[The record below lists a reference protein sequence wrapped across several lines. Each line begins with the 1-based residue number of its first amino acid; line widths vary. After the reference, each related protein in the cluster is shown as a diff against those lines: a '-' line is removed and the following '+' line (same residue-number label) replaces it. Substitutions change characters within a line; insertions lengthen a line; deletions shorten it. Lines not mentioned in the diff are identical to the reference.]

1 MKKILL
7 TFDLEEFDIAEEY
20 GATLDLATK
29 IQTSYVG
36 MERILALLKKHD
48 AKATIFCTAFY
59 AENAPEQLRRIAAEG
74 HEIASH
80 GYYHDRFE
88 EADLLKSRLKLT
100 EITGKN
106 IVGFRMARMAAVD
119 NRTIEAAGY
128 KYDSSLNPTWL
139 PGRYNYLDKPR
150 TTFSVLK
157 HLKVIPASVSPMLR
171 VPLFWLSFKNFPLF
185 LYKHLVARTLK
196 TDGYVN
202 LYFHPWEFN
211 SLKNFDLPTYVK
223 RVDDVDLLNRLERF
237 IVHFKDK
244 AEFTTIQKHL
254 DLMVTRP

>member
-20 GATLDLATK
+20 GAKLDLATK
-29 IQTSYVG
+29 IHTSYIG
-36 MERILALLKKHD
+36 MERVLALLKKYD

-59 AENAPEQLRRIAAEG
+59 AENAPEQLRRIAEAG

-88 EADLLKSRLKLT
+88 EADLLKSRVKLA
-100 EITGKN
+100 EITGKS

-119 NRTIEAAGY
+119 NQAIETAGY
-128 KYDSSLNPTWL
+128 RYDSSLNPTWL

-157 HLKVIPASVSPMLR
+157 HLKIIPASVTPFFR

-185 LYKHLVARTLK
+185 LYKKMVSKTLK
-196 TDGYVN
+196 KDGYVN

-211 SLKNFDLPTYVK
+211 SLKEFDLPNYIK
-223 RVDDVDLLNRLERF
+223 RVDDLILLNKLERF
-237 IVHFKDK
+237 IAYFKDK
-244 AEFTTIQKHL
+244 AKFVTINEHL
-254 DLMVTRP
+254 FSDK

>member
-20 GATLDLATK
+20 GATLDLETK

-36 MERILALLKKHD
+36 MERILALLKKYD

-59 AENAPEQLRRIAAEG
+59 AENAPEQLQRIAADG

-88 EADLLKSRLKLT
+88 TADLLKSRLKLA

-119 NRTIEAAGY
+119 NQAIEAAGY
-128 KYDSSLNPTWL
+128 AYDSSLNPTWL

-150 TTFSVLK
+150 TTFNILEN
-157 HLKVIPASVSPMLR
+157 LKVIPASVTPFLR
-171 VPLFWLSFKNFPLF
+171 FPLFWLSFKNLPLF
-185 LYKHLVARTLK
+185 LYKHMVEQTLN
-196 TDGYVN
+196 TDNYVN

-211 SLKNFDLPTYVK
+211 SLKQFNLPSYVK
-223 RVDDVDLLNRLERF
+223 RVDDVVLLNKLEDF
-237 IVHFKDK
+237 ICYFKDK
-244 AEFTTIQKHL
+244 AQFTTIREEL
-254 DLMVTRP
+254 GIRN

>member
-20 GATLDLATK
+20 GAKLDLATK
-29 IQTSYVG
+29 IHTSYIG
-36 MERILALLKKHD
+36 MERILALLKKYD

-59 AENAPEQLRRIAAEG
+59 AENAPEQLRRIVADG

-88 EADLLKSRLKLT
+88 TADLLKSRVKLA
-100 EITGKN
+100 EITGKS

-119 NRTIEAAGY
+119 NQAIESAGY
-128 KYDSSLNPTWL
+128 LYDSSLNPTWL

-150 TTFSVLK
+150 TTFRVLDK
-157 HLKVIPASVSPMLR
+157 LQVIPASVTPIFR

-185 LYKHLVARTLK
+185 LYQFMVARTLK
-196 TDGYVN
+196 KDGYAN

-211 SLKNFDLPTYVK
+211 SLKEFDLPSYVK
-223 RVDDVDLLNRLERF
+223 RQDDIVLLNKLERF

-244 AEFTTIQKHL
+244 VEFVSINSYLQSTK
-254 DLMVTRP
+254 

>member
-29 IQTSYVG
+29 IHTSYVG
-36 MERILALLKKHD
+36 MERILTLLKKYD

-59 AENAPEQLRRIAAEG
+59 AENAPEQLRRIAAAG

-88 EADLLKSRLKLT
+88 AADLLKSRVTLS
-100 EITGKN
+100 EITGKT

-119 NRTIEAAGY
+119 NQAIESAGY
-128 KYDSSLNPTWL
+128 RYDSSLNPTWL

-150 TTFSVLK
+150 TTFDILK
-157 HLKVIPASVSPMLR
+157 NLKVIPASVTPTLR
-171 VPLFWLSFKNFPLF
+171 FPLFWLSFKNLPLF
-185 LYKHLVARTLK
+185 LYKKMVARTLQK
-196 TDGYVN
+196 DGYVN

-211 SLKNFDLPTYVK
+211 SLAQFDLPTYVK
-223 RVDDVDLLNRLERF
+223 RVDDVALLNKLEQF
-237 IVHFKDK
+237 MQYFQGE
-244 AEFTTIQKHL
+244 AQFTTIQTHL
-254 DLMVTRP
+254 QL

>member
-20 GATLDLATK
+20 GATLDLTTK

-36 MERILALLKKHD
+36 MERVLALLKKYD

-59 AENAPEQLRRIAAEG
+59 AENAPEQLHRIAAEG

-88 EADLLKSRLKLT
+88 TADLLKSRLKLA
-100 EITGKN
+100 EITGKP

-119 NRTIEAAGY
+119 NQAIEAAGY
-128 KYDSSLNPTWL
+128 QYDSSLNPTWL

-150 TTFSVLK
+150 TTFSVSQK
-157 HLKVIPASVSPMLR
+157 LKVIPASVTPMLR

-185 LYKHLVARTLK
+185 LYKYFVTRTLK

-223 RVDDVDLLNRLERF
+223 RVDDVDLLDKLERF

-254 DLMVTRP
+254 NL

>member
-1 MKKILL
+1 MKKIFL

-20 GATLDLATK
+20 GAKLDLATK
-29 IQTSYVG
+29 IHTSYIG
-36 MERILALLKKHD
+36 MERILALLKKYD

-59 AENAPEQLRRIAAEG
+59 AENAPEQLRRIAADG

-88 EADLLKSRLKLT
+88 EADLLKSRVKLA
-100 EITGKN
+100 EITGKSV
-106 IVGFRMARMAAVD
+106 VGFRMARMAAVD
-119 NRTIEAAGY
+119 NQAIETAGY
-128 KYDSSLNPTWL
+128 LYDSSLNPTWL

-157 HLKVIPASVSPMLR
+157 HLQIIPASVTPLFR

-185 LYKHLVARTLK
+185 LYKKMVAKTLK
-196 TDGYVN
+196 ADGYVN

-211 SLKNFDLPTYVK
+211 SLKEFDLPSYVK
-223 RVDDVDLLNRLERF
+223 RVDDLVLLNKLERF
-237 IVHFKDK
+237 IVYFKDK
-244 AEFTTIQKHL
+244 AEFVTINEHL
-254 DLMVTRP
+254 FSDK